1 MHSHTRKRLP
11 AWIFILLILI
21 VLSAAFFIYFG
32 DYYHAD
38 AAYLDA
44 MEYSD
49 ITITDTDF
57 GWFIDG
63 PSTDKALIFYPGAK
77 VEAAAYEPFLSLLS
91 SEGIDVFLIKM
102 PFNFAIFGLN
112 SANRVI
118 SEYSY
123 DFWYIGGHS
132 LGGAMAASYASS
144 HPDLLDGVILCAA
157 YPTKQIDD
165 SMSEIV
171 IYGSEDLVLN
181 MDKVMDGREYA
192 PRDYIEYVINGGN
205 HAQFGNYGIQEG
217 DGTASIS
224 SEEQQE
230 IAADVIIH
238 GIG

>member
-11 AWIFILLILI
+11 AWFFILLILI

-38 AAYLDA
+38 AAYLDSL
-44 MEYSD
+44 EYSD

-123 DFWYIGGHS
+123 DSWYIGGHS

-144 HPDLLDGVILCAA
+144 HPDQLDGVILCAA

-230 IAADVIIH
+230 IAANVIIH